1 MRNKT
6 KWGMPM
12 KRIWTTTSLYAFAHF
27 AVDFGCAYAMF
38 CACRSSPG
46 AFLLYNFFAFAMQ
59 MPIGLLADALG
70 QNRLFALVGTAI
82 VAVMQL
88 FGSFGIGGACL
99 LGLGNALFH
108 VGGGL
113 DVMTRSPE
121 RAAPLGVFVSPG
133 AFGIYL
139 GTVLGSTTGLNWAVV
154 AVLAAAGAC
163 MLLFVSPSHT
173 PSTPVVLPERSAIL
187 PGLLLFLVVVLRSYG
202 GMAASFSWKTGLW
215 SVICVFAVVLG
226 KTLGGFLSDRIGLL
240 PAAGWTLGLSAV
252 FFCAA
257 DLPVCGAV
265 ALLLFNMTMPMTLF
279 ALSRKMPGCRG
290 FSFGLLT
297 FALFLGYLP
306 TFFGAP
312 SIHGPGMALVC
323 ILSAALLLW
332 GIRKAETP

>member
-1 MRNKT
+1 
-6 KWGMPM
+6 M
-12 KRIWTTTSLYAFAHF
+12 KRIWTPTILYAFAHF

-38 CACRSSPG
+38 CDCRNSPG

-70 QNRLFALVGTAI
+70 QNRLFALVGTAL
-82 VAVMQL
+82 VAAMQL
-88 FGSFGIGGACL
+88 SGPFGIGGACL
-99 LGLGNALFH
+99 LGLGNAMFH
-108 VGGGL
+108 VGSGL

-139 GTVLGSTTGLNWAVV
+139 GTVLASNQNLWWAV
-154 AVLAAAGAC
+154 ATVLAAAEAC
-163 MLLFVSPSHT
+163 MLIFISPST
-173 PSTPVVLPERSAIL
+173 ASAMPVVLPERSAIV
-187 PGLLLFLVVVLRSYG
+187 PGILLFLVVVLRSYG

-226 KTLGGFLSDRIGLL
+226 KTLGGFLSDRMGLFRS
-240 PAAGWTLGLSAV
+240 AGWTLALSAV
-252 FFCAA
+252 LFCAA
-257 DLPVCGAV
+257 DLPVCGVV

-312 SIHGPGMALVC
+312 SIHGPGMALVAVF
-323 ILSAALLLW
+323 SAVLLLW
-332 GIRKAETP
+332 GIRKAEMS